1 MPLAKLYLAFLL
13 VSSSWPLAA
22 LQLSEEEAAGKRIF
36 LEGTSPTGAEIHAR
50 VGASGITLPA
60 SSTPCGSCHGA
71 DGRGRPEGGVIPP
84 DITWRRLSAGYGQR
98 LNGRSYPAYDQ
109 ATLGRAV
116 TAGIDPAGNPL
127 DPAMPR
133 FVMSPRDLQAL
144 LAYLKR
150 LQDDHDPGVEPDR
163 LLLGSVLP
171 ATGALAELGK
181 TVESMLRAALAQI
194 NEDGGVHG
202 RRLEL
207 VVADSG
213 TDQQSAEA
221 AMQRLLQ
228 EDQVFALV
236 APLTPALDG
245 RLGQLL
251 ESSHTPLFGPLS
263 PYGAG
268 ESSALVFEAL
278 PGLREQLMALARFA
292 KNDLG
297 GASRQTLILHA
308 QNTVYAKLA
317 GELAEYLHGDG
328 WNQVVQGSYDATVQS
343 PSGNSPEVVFFL
355 GDNAGFSQLAAA
367 LQQEGRQPY
376 LLASSSQVAG
386 AALSLPPAFSGRI
399 YLAYPFVPEDWSEEG
414 IAQLVQ
420 ARQRAGLGNNH
431 VAFQVGTL
439 VSVQLLGEG
448 LRRAGRDISRERL
461 VRAVSTMQGF
471 HTGLTPALEFS
482 PGRSVGAAGAHIVG
496 VDIGAGRFRPI
507 GNFVRLPPD

>member
-1 MPLAKLYLAFLL
+1 MRFAKLCLAVVLIAPTWSF
-13 VSSSWPLAA
+13 AA
-22 LQLSEEEAAGKRIF
+22 LQLNEEEVAGKQIF
-36 LEGTSPTGAEIHAR
+36 LEGISPSGAEVHAQ

-84 DITWRRLSAGYGQR
+84 DITWRRLTAGYDQR
-98 LNGRSYPAYDQ
+98 LNGRSYPAYNL

-150 LQDDHDPGVEPDR
+150 LQDDHDPGVESDR

-171 ATGALAELGK
+171 ATGALADLGK

-207 VVADSG
+207 AVADSG

-228 EDQVFALV
+228 EDQVFAVV
-236 APLTPALDG
+236 APFTPALDG

-251 ESSHTPLFGPLS
+251 ESSRTPVVGPLS

-268 ESSALVFEAL
+268 ERSPLVFAAL
-278 PGLREQLMALARFA
+278 PGLREQLLALGRFA
-292 KNDLG
+292 RTDLD
-297 GASRQTLILHA
+297 GASRQVLILHPQDDA
-308 QNTVYAKLA
+308 YAKLA
-317 GELAEYLHGDG
+317 GELAEYLRGDG
-328 WNQVVQGSYDATVQS
+328 WRHVTQSSYVAPVQS
-343 PSGNSPEVVFFL
+343 PSGDSPEVVFFL
-355 GDNAGFSQLAAA
+355 GDNTAFSQLASA

-386 AALSLPPAFSGRI
+386 AALTLPSAFSGRV
-399 YLAYPFVPEDWSEEG
+399 YLAYPFTPEDWSEEG

-420 ARQRAGLGNNH
+420 ARQRAGLGNNYMA
-431 VAFQVGTL
+431 VQVGTL
-439 VSVQLLGEG
+439 VTVQLLAEG

-461 VRAVSTMQGF
+461 VKAIAGLQGF
-471 HTGLTPALEFS
+471 HTGLTPALEFG

-496 VDIGAGRFRPI
+496 VDIAAGRFRPT